1 MKQKQPFHEFFL
13 DAVANTPAKSVINLF
28 VKYKREPI
36 TEEDINIDWVVRFS
50 EYLDERG
57 SSANTKKLYTGI
69 LRAAL
74 KRCKRR
80 GYAIILDFEDAAAET
95 KVKSEA
101 SESVFLTVDE
111 LKLVETYKPTGKLDK
126 FARAMFLICAYT
138 GCRASDA
145 FILSENNFNNGEL
158 NYTSIKTRQTSR
170 LPLHPLVPS
179 LLEQIRGKVYDEDS
193 VRTIIASEMKK
204 ICERIGVT
212 ELVTL
217 YRRGERMTK
226 PKFKMIGSHTARKS
240 FATNMLL
247 DGYSLEQISRMM
259 AHSDTKMTMKYI
271 CVSYTDEIVGSKT
284 YLQPIIKDKLFE
296 QYVAMID
303 LGLEGWQVRA
313 NLLIMGVQESEIDRV
328 SQKYTDQNGGEDVLS

>member
-1 MKQKQPFHEFFL
+1 MTQKIPFHDFFL

-28 VKYKREPI
+28 IKYKNAPI
-36 TEEDINIDWVVRFS
+36 VEEDINIDWVVKFS

-57 SSANTKKLYTGI
+57 SSANTKRLYTGI

-74 KRCKRR
+74 KRSKRR
-80 GYAIILDFEDAAAET
+80 GYGIHLDFEDAAAET

-101 SESVFLTVDE
+101 SESVFLTADE
-111 LKLVETYKPTGKLDK
+111 IKLIEDYKPTGKLDK
-126 FARAMFLICAYT
+126 FARAMFLLCAYT

-145 FILSENNFNNGEL
+145 FILSENNFSNGEL
-158 NYTSIKTRQTSR
+158 NYTSIKTKQTSR

-179 LLEQIRGKVYDEDS
+179 LLKDIKGKVYDEDS

-204 ICERIGVT
+204 ICERVGIS
-212 ELVTL
+212 EQVTL

-226 PKFKMIGSHTARKS
+226 PKFQMVGSHTARKS

-259 AHSDTKMTMKYI
+259 NHSDTKMTMKYI
-271 CVSYTDEIVGSKT
+271 CISYTDEIVGNKT
-284 YLQPIIKDKLFE
+284 YLQYNPVDKAFDQFSSMLS
-296 QYVAMID
+296 
-303 LGLEGWQVRA
+303 LGLTKEQAKGCMI
-313 NLLIMGVQESEIDRV
+313 IMEVSETEVDRV
-328 SQKYTDQNGGEDVLS
+328 VLKYAD

>member
-1 MKQKQPFHEFFL
+1 MKQKQSFHEFLL
-13 DAVANTPAKSVINLF
+13 DGVANTPAKGVINLF

-36 TEEDINIDWVVRFS
+36 VEADVDINWVIRFS

-69 LRAAL
+69 MRAAL
-74 KRCKRR
+74 KRARRR
-80 GYAIILDFEDAAAET
+80 GYVLNLDFEDVAAET
-95 KVKSEA
+95 KVKPEA
-101 SESVFLTVDE
+101 SESVFLNVEE
-111 LKLVETYKPTGKLDK
+111 LKLVEAYKPTGKLDK
-126 FARAMFLICAYT
+126 YARAMFLLCAYT

-145 FILSENNFNNGEL
+145 DILSEYNMNNDEL
-158 NYTSIKTRQTSR
+158 NYTSIKTKQTSR
-170 LPLHPLVPS
+170 MPLHPLVPS
-179 LLEQIRGKVYDEDS
+179 LLNEVKGKVYDEDS
-193 VRTIIASEMKK
+193 VRTIIAAQMKL
-204 ICERIGVT
+204 ICERVGIN

-226 PKFKMIGSHTARKS
+226 PKFQMVGSHTARKS

-259 AHSDTKMTMKYI
+259 GHTDPKMTMKYI
-271 CVSYTDEIVGSKT
+271 CISYTDEIVGSKT
-284 YLQPIIKDKLFE
+284 YLQPIVKDKLFE

-328 SQKYTDQNGGEDVLS
+328 SQKYTDQNGGEDILS

>member
-28 VKYKREPI
+28 VKYKRGPI
-36 TEEDINIDWVVRFS
+36 VEEDINIEWVVRFT
-50 EYLDERG
+50 EYLEERG
-57 SSANTKKLYTGI
+57 SSANTKRLYTGI

-74 KRCKRR
+74 KRSKRR
-80 GYAIILDFEDAAAET
+80 GYAIHLDFEDAAAET
-95 KVKSEA
+95 KIKSEA
-101 SESVFLTVDE
+101 SEAIFLTVDE
-111 LKLVETYKPTGKLDK
+111 LKLVESYQPTGKLDK

-145 FILSENNFNNGEL
+145 FILSENNFTNGEL
-158 NYTSIKTRQTSR
+158 NYTSIKTKQTSR

-179 LLEQIRGKVYDEDS
+179 LLELIKGKVYDEDS

-204 ICERIGVT
+204 ICERVGIND
-212 ELVTL
+212 LVTL

-226 PKFKMIGSHTARKS
+226 PKHKMVGSHTARKS

-247 DGYSLEQISRMM
+247 DGYSLEQVSRMM
-259 AHSDTKMTMKYI
+259 NHSDTKMTMKYI
-271 CVSYTDEIVGSKT
+271 CISYTDEIVGSKT
-284 YLQPIIKDKLFE
+284 YLQPVIIDKLFD

-303 LGLEGWQVRA
+303 LGLDGWQVRA
-313 NLLIMGVQESEIDRV
+313 NLLIMGISESEVDRV
-328 SQKYTDQNGGEDVLS
+328 SQKYEDQNGGEDILP